1 MQDSFWPDDRVCR
14 LLGVEVPII
23 QAPMA
28 GSSTLEMAR
37 AVSGAGGVGSL
48 ACATLD
54 ADALRALIASA
65 RGVDG
70 ASFGG
75 PINANFFA
83 HPHATEG
90 GDPDR
95 RWLARLAPYYERV
108 DARPPER
115 LGAGPVRSFD
125 EASCDVVVA
134 ARVEIVSF
142 HFGLPAP
149 RLVERVKGSGAVV
162 MSSATSVDEARW
174 LEDRGC
180 DVIIAQGA
188 EAGGHR
194 GTFLGGAV
202 HGQLGTLA
210 LVPQV
215 VDAVDVP
222 VVAAGGI
229 GDGRGVVAAF
239 ALGAS
244 GVQVGTAFLSTHEAS
259 ITELHR
265 EALSQAAKL
274 GTAITNVFSGRPAR
288 CVTNRAMAEL
298 GPMAEE
304 VAGFPQGFSAMAP
317 LRKQAEA
324 QQSRDFSAHYCGQ
337 SAPLSMR
344 GLVSSAEVLRRLVD
358 ESERTFSRQA
368 AGGRAK

>member
-1 MQDSFWPDDRVCR
+1 
-14 LLGVEVPII
+14 
-23 QAPMA
+23 
-28 GSSTLEMAR
+28 
-37 AVSGAGGVGSL
+37 L

-54 ADALRALIASA
+54 PDALQALIVSA

-70 ASFGG
+70 TSFGG

-83 HPHATEG
+83 HPRGAES
-90 GDPDR
+90 DDRDR
-95 RWLARLAPYYERV
+95 RWLERLAPYYERI
-108 DARPPER
+108 DARPPEQ

-134 ARVEIVSF
+134 AGVEIVSF

-149 RLVERVKGSGAVV
+149 ELVERLKTNGSIV
-162 MSSATSVDEARW
+162 MSSATTVEEARW
-174 LEDRGC
+174 LENRGC
-180 DVIIAQGA
+180 DVIIAQGS

-194 GTFLGGAV
+194 GTFLGGRV
-202 HGQLGTLA
+202 DGQLGTLA

-229 GDGRGVVAAF
+229 GDGRGVAAAF

-265 EALSQAAKL
+265 EALSGAATL

-288 CVTNRAMAEL
+288 CVTNRVMAEVGAMAEE
-298 GPMAEE
+298 A
-304 VAGFPQGFSAMAP
+304 AGFPQGFSAMAP

-324 QQSRDFSAHYCGQ
+324 EQSRDFSAHYCGQ
-337 SAPLSMR
+337 SAPLSAHAPA
-344 GLVSSAEVLRRLVD
+344 SSAEVLQRLVD
-358 ESERTFSRQA
+358 GAQRTWSRRG
-368 AGGRAK
+368 AGGLSRTRAR